1 MSSST
6 DPLIH
11 VAEVLRAWEATD
23 LTDGSQAMVVAVVL
37 ADGTSA
43 NLAMSR
49 LVAARLWGALD
60 GRDLTLLDPP
70 PTTWS

>member
-6 DPLIH
+6 DPLVH
-11 VAEVLRAWEATD
+11 VADVLEAWEATD
-23 LTDGSQAMVVAVVL
+23 LTDGSKAMVVAVVL
-37 ADGTSA
+37 ADGSGA
-43 NLAMSR
+43 NLAM

-60 GRDLTLLDPP
+60 GRDFTLLDPP